1 MRRPFGVHWA
11 LVTAVAVLAC
21 EQREIVDGVCD
32 STFVA
37 TLADLQ
43 RVRANPLLDSAA
55 RDSARRAVLQ
65 GRGLTAAQMDRAALA
80 LADHPERA
88 RELLQAVRVRLMP
101 GADSAGAGN
110 ADGDVRGGSPDR

>member
-1 MRRPFGVHWA
+1 
-11 LVTAVAVLAC
+11 LVAVVALAC
-21 EQREIVDGVCD
+21 GRNEIVDGVSD

-43 RVRANPLLDSAA
+43 RVGTDPRLDRAA

-65 GRGLTAAQMDRAALA
+65 GRGLTVEQMDRAARA
-80 LADHPERA
+80 LADDPERA

-101 GADSAGAGN
+101 GADSAGRGDTPGGAERG
-110 ADGDVRGGSPDR
+110 ARDDG